1 MNCKHATRLLS
12 ESLERPLGP
21 VEKGMLR
28 LHTSMCGGCRRFG
41 QQAAQLRT
49 ICQEY
54 DPLHEPPFPPGETH
68 DDTDGPR

>member
-41 QQAAQLRT
+41 QQASQLRT

-54 DPLHEPPFPPGETH
+54 DPWHDPPPGKPHEH
-68 DDTDGPR
+68 TDGSR